1 MKKVYLTLGIVS
13 SLALASCSGFLD
25 KEPSTALPVDGA
37 ITSFE
42 DLQNTVNGIG
52 YVVSGERGTYG
63 AEFTLYADLL
73 TNEFAVI
80 KSNNQSV
87 PISSYN
93 LTKYDE
99 LATNPYRVHYQAIAN
114 VNKALETSSQ
124 LNDARVKNLQGQLY
138 AWRAL
143 LHFDLARMFA
153 HIPSTVANTSEANSG
168 IPLATEVYDPEYKPT
183 RATLAE
189 TYNQIIADFTQAIG
203 MLDDNN
209 GTGYMNKWAALAL
222 RARAYLYMGEYANAL
237 ADANAVINSGVYE
250 LYTPSNYVSVWGAEG
265 TSESIFEFLTT
276 DNYNAQRYSP
286 GYYTDASGYAECA
299 FNVNGS
305 LYKYLSTHPEDV
317 RSQLIKDQTS
327 HKDAAGYYPAKYPGR
342 GGSIYVNNPKIIRLS
357 EVYLIAAEASF
368 YLPGGGEAAAPFINE
383 IEKNRVEGYTDVAS
397 VTIDDIIFE
406 YTKELFAEN
415 QIAFAYWRNGKAV
428 TNSLGD
434 EIKADNMRAI
444 MPLPQREI
452 DLNPALVQNPG
463 Y

>member
-1 MKKVYLTLGIVS
+1 MKKIYLTIGVVTGFVLS
-13 SLALASCSGFLD
+13 SCSGFLD
-25 KEPSTALPVDGA
+25 REPSTALPVDGA
-37 ITSFE
+37 ITTVA
-42 DLQNTVNGIG
+42 DLENAVNGVG

-80 KSNNQSV
+80 QSNNQSV

-99 LATNPYRVHYQAIAN
+99 LATNPYRVHYQGIAN
-114 VNKALETSSQ
+114 VNKALETSNELAGSE
-124 LNDARVKNLQGQLY
+124 VTNLQGQLY
-138 AWRAL
+138 AWRGL

-153 HIPSTVANTSEANSG
+153 HIPSTVSNTSEANSG
-168 IPLATEVYDPEYKPT
+168 VPLADQVFDPEYKPT

-189 TYNQIIADFTQAIG
+189 TYSLIISDFTKAIS
-203 MLDDNN
+203 MLDEDN
-209 GTGYMNKWAALAL
+209 GIGYMNKWAAQAL
-222 RARAYLYMGEYANAL
+222 RARAYLYMGDYSNAL
-237 ADANAVINSGVYE
+237 ADANAVINSGAYQ
-250 LYTPSNYVSVWGAEG
+250 LYTPSNYASVWAAEG

-299 FNVNGS
+299 FNVEGE
-305 LYKYLSTHPEDV
+305 LFKYLSTHPEDV
-317 RSQLIKDQTS
+317 RSKMIKDQTS
-327 HKDAAGYYPAKYPGR
+327 HKDAPGFYPAKYPGR

-368 YLPGGGEAAAPFINE
+368 HLNGGSEAAAYINE

-415 QIAFAYWRNGKAV
+415 QIAFAYWRNGKSV
-428 TNSLGD
+428 TNSLGQQ
-434 EIKADNMRAI
+434 IGADNQRAI
-444 MPLPQREI
+444 MPIPQREI
-452 DLNPALVQNPG
+452 DMNAALVQNPG